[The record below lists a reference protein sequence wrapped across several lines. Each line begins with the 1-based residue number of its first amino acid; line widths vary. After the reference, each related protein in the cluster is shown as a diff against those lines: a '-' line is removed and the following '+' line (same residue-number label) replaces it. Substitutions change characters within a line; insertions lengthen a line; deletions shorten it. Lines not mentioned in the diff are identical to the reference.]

1 MPEEGVPAS
10 ARSTGAAPATGLIQ
24 SRTLPATTP
33 SNSRPAAAQL
43 GVLAPTPV
51 WTTMR

>member
-1 MPEEGVPAS
+1 MLEEGVPAS

-33 SNSRPAAAQL
+33 SNSRPAAQL